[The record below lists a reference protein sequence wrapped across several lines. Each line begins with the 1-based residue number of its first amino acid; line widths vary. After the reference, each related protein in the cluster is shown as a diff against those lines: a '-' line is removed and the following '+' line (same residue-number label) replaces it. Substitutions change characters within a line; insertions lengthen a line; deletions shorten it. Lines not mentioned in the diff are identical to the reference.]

1 MRRIVR
7 GRVGLSACLLA
18 MMGSTATAQ
27 QPARPQTGRPTAG
40 ARPAPAQGGNPA
52 PDPSQAQPRG
62 VDPAAAQ
69 EMETILQQ
77 WEQRSSL
84 DKTLYAEFTRTD
96 KTTTPGFADDLIKFQ
111 GVALLQSPNLACIE
125 FKRVQVDAK
134 GQTLPNP
141 PFHERIVCTGND
153 VYHFYA
159 PSKEVFVYP
168 LDKDQRKR
176 SIEEGPLP
184 FLFNMK
190 SADAKR
196 RYYIELLQKKPT
208 KDGSPG
214 AIIRIVPRIDID
226 QSEFSQAIVLLNLKT
241 FLPEALQLYSPNGK
255 DTKTY
260 IFSKVERNGEN
271 NPSTRPNNY
280 NGSMMADMFRK
291 SGYKV
296 LVNPA
301 PQPNQAGR
309 PAGGAARRPLPRRP
323 GGPAALAEV
332 PRWWVAC

>member
-1 MRRIVR
+1 
-7 GRVGLSACLLA
+7 
-18 MMGSTATAQ
+18 
-27 QPARPQTGRPTAG
+27 
-40 ARPAPAQGGNPA
+40 
-52 PDPSQAQPRG
+52 
-62 VDPAAAQ
+62 
-69 EMETILQQ
+69 
-77 WEQRSSL
+77 
-84 DKTLYAEFTRTD
+84 
-96 KTTTPGFADDLIKFQ
+96 
-111 GVALLQSPNLACIE
+111 
-125 FKRVQVDAK
+125 
-134 GQTLPNP
+134 
-141 PFHERIVCTGND
+141 

-196 RYYIELLQKKPT
+196 RYFIELLQKKTT

-271 NPSTRPNNY
+271 NPATRPNNY
-280 NGSMMADMFRK
+280 NGTMMADAFRK

-296 LVNPA
+296 LVNPS
-301 PQPNQAGR
+301 PQPNQSARPAGV
-309 PAGGAARRPLPRRP
+309 AGGAAA
-323 GGPAALAEV
+323 PAA
-332 PRWWVAC
+332 PRQPALRPRTGSVAPR